1 MIHLRILDSL
11 FQMLKMNKNYE
22 PVLSE
27 WIIAMVKDVE
37 ELNITMHILGK
48 LLFQLNKNHVIL

>member
-1 MIHLRILDSL
+1 
-11 FQMLKMNKNYE
+11 MLKMSNNYE

-37 ELNITMHILGK
+37 EINITIHVLGK
-48 LLFQLNKNHVIL
+48 